1 VSGREIGA
9 ALSAEPEDELVR
21 LQRDEA
27 ARKKRTGWPR
37 IVGIAVSLAVV
48 AGVFAFALPKI
59 ADYGAVWDVVQGMSW
74 EWIVALLVASS
85 LDIATYAP
93 PWVASLP
100 GLSYLHATRLT
111 LASTALSLVA
121 PGGGAVGVAT
131 SFAMLRAW
139 GFRGRPVGLA
149 VAVISVWNQLM
160 ILGVPIL
167 AVAAL
172 VAHGDRNRTVEL
184 VAAIALGIFAV
195 VVAAFATGLSSARLA
210 RRVGDRAART
220 ANWLKGLFRRAPVT
234 WNGEVFVRF
243 RAEAIVLIR
252 ERWRFL
258 TAATLAN
265 HLTVFLVLLA
275 SLRAVG
281 IPRSHVTIVEAFAAW
296 AFSRVLGSIPITP
309 GGVGFVELGLT
320 GVLVA
325 FGASNAE
332 AVAATLIYRFLTMV
346 PTIALGLLEASDDE
360 EAERGEEYGA
370 ACCIQPVSAEGAGCC
385 IAEVVGDE
393 AHERRPDDPPGRVP
407 GEESP
412 PVHVG
417 DARDPG
423 RGDAENGDEAAEE
436 DGLAAVPGKEAFAAW
451 EVLLRVGSRQP
462 VTLKERAAALAGGP
476 VAEIVAEDGGEDS
489 DDDHPRDRER
499 SL

>member
-1 VSGREIGA
+1 VSEREIEA
-9 ALSAEPEDELVR
+9 ALSPEPEDELVR

-27 ARKKRTGWPR
+27 ERKKRTGWPR
-37 IVGIAVSLAVV
+37 IIAIVLSLVII

-59 ADYGAVWDVVQGMSW
+59 ADYAAVWDVVQGMSW
-74 EWIVALLVASS
+74 EWIVALLLASS
-85 LDIATYAP
+85 LDIATYGP

-100 GLSYLHATRLT
+100 GLSYLHATRVT

-160 ILGVPIL
+160 ILGVPIV

-172 VAHGDRNRTVEL
+172 VAEGGRNKTIEL
-184 VAAIALGIFAV
+184 AAAIALAVFAV
-195 VVAAFATGLSSARLA
+195 IVAGFAIGLSSARIA
-210 RRVGDRAART
+210 RRVGDRAARA
-220 ANWLKGLFRRAPVT
+220 ANWLKSLFRRAPVK
-234 WNGEVFVRF
+234 WNGEVFVHF

-252 ERWRFL
+252 ARWGFL

-281 IPRSHVTIVEAFAAW
+281 VPRSHVTIVEAFAAW

-320 GVLVA
+320 GAFVA

-332 AVAATLIYRFLTMV
+332 AVAATLIYRSLSTI
-346 PTIALGLLEASDDE
+346 PTIALGLLS
-360 EAERGEEYGA
+360 A
-370 ACCIQPVSAEGAGCC
+370 ATWKL
-385 IAEVVGDE
+385 
-393 AHERRPDDPPGRVP
+393 RP
-407 GEESP
+407 GESRP
-412 PVHVG
+412 AG
-417 DARDPG
+417 QDAREHG
-423 RGDAENGDEAAEE
+423 
-436 DGLAAVPGKEAFAAW
+436 
-451 EVLLRVGSRQP
+451 
-462 VTLKERAAALAGGP
+462 
-476 VAEIVAEDGGEDS
+476 
-489 DDDHPRDRER
+489 
-499 SL
+499 

>member
-1 VSGREIGA
+1 VTEREIEA

-27 ARKKRTGWPR
+27 ARKKRTGWGR
-37 IVGIAVSLAVV
+37 IIAIVLSVAVI

-59 ADYGAVWDVVQGMSW
+59 ADYGKVWDVVQGLSW

-100 GLSYLHATRLT
+100 GLSYVHATRLT

-121 PGGGAVGVAT
+121 PGGAAVGVAT
-131 SFAMLRAW
+131 SFAMLKAW

-172 VAHGDRNRTVEL
+172 VGQGDRNRTVEL
-184 VAAIALGIFAV
+184 VAVIALSAFAV
-195 VVAAFATGLSSARLA
+195 IVTGFAVGLSSPRLA
-210 RRVGDRAART
+210 RRVGDRAARI
-220 ANWLKGLFRRAPVT
+220 ANWAKALVRRAPVT

-243 RAEAIVLIR
+243 RAEAVVLIR
-252 ERWRFL
+252 ARWRFL
-258 TAATLAN
+258 TVATLAN
-265 HLTVFLVLLA
+265 HLTVFVVLLVA
-275 SLRAVG
+275 LRAVG
-281 IPRSHVTIVEAFAAW
+281 IPRSHVTVVEAFAAW
-296 AFSRVLGSIPITP
+296 ALSRVLGSIPITP

-332 AVAATLIYRFLTMV
+332 AVAATLIYRFLTTI
-346 PTIALGLLEASDDE
+346 PTIVLGLLAASTW
-360 EAERGEEYGA
+360 
-370 ACCIQPVSAEGAGCC
+370 
-385 IAEVVGDE
+385 
-393 AHERRPDDPPGRVP
+393 
-407 GEESP
+407 
-412 PVHVG
+412 
-417 DARDPG
+417 
-423 RGDAENGDEAAEE
+423 
-436 DGLAAVPGKEAFAAW
+436 K
-451 EVLLRVGSRQP
+451 VGSRPRQ
-462 VTLKERAAALAGGP
+462 VSTTGP
-476 VAEIVAEDGGEDS
+476 
-489 DDDHPRDRER
+489 
-499 SL
+499 